1 MRQRTASR
9 NDRTEMHPRN
19 CWYAVATS
27 PEVGREPLGRRVLD
41 TGVVLFRT
49 TDGTPVALED
59 RCAHRPYP
67 LSLGR
72 VEGDTIVSGYTGFVY
87 DARGFCVHVP
97 TQSEI
102 PVGARV
108 RAFPVHE
115 DGVFVWVWLGEP
127 AIAGLRRP
135 ASTPWLS
142 DPGWATLGDEWET
155 DADLLLLHE
164 NFADITHVAVVD
176 PYIAPPVL
184 SSSPPPLEVEVT
196 ETTVSFSRTYRPA
209 PIPEWQAELL
219 GLPAD
224 AEHVQREQGAFVTP
238 GLWVDRW
245 DVYVDAAPKKTQ
257 IHTFRFTHAITPI
270 APGRT
275 RHAWRVSRNFA
286 LGEQAGRV
294 LLPIFAD
301 YYQRVKRILETMQD
315 VLDTDGPREEVNV
328 SADAAALQVRK
339 IIRKMVADEG
349 GSGYRRMAARVRPVR
364 QIR

>member
-1 MRQRTASR
+1 MNPQSSGHSDWTRV
-9 NDRTEMHPRN
+9 HPRN
-19 CWYAVATS
+19 CWYAVATTA
-27 PEVGREPLGRRVLD
+27 EVGREPLGRRVLG

-49 TDGTPVALED
+49 TDGTSIALED

-67 LSLGR
+67 LSLGHLD
-72 VEGDTIVSGYTGFVY
+72 GDRIVSGYTGFVY

-102 PVGARV
+102 PVGAQV

-127 AIAGLRRP
+127 AVASLRPP
-135 ASTPWLS
+135 AATPWLS
-142 DPGWATLGDEWET
+142 DPGWATLGAEWET
-155 DADLLLLHE
+155 EADLLLLHE

-184 SSSPPPLEVEVT
+184 RSSPPPLEVEVT
-196 ETTVSFSRTYRPA
+196 ETTVSFSRTYQPA
-209 PIPEWQAELL
+209 PLPGWQAELL

-224 AEHVQREQGAFVTP
+224 TEYVQREQGAFVTP

-245 DVYVDAAPKKTQ
+245 DVHVESAPNETQ
-257 IHTFRFTHAITPI
+257 VHTFRFTHAVTPI

-286 LGEQAGRV
+286 LGEQAGKV
-294 LLPIFAD
+294 LLPIFTD
-301 YYQRVKRILETMQD
+301 YYQRVKQILETMQG
-315 VLDTDGPREEVNV
+315 VLDTDGPRKEVNV

-339 IIRKMVADEG
+339 IISSMVADETG
-349 GSGYRRMAARVRPVR
+349 TGYRHAARLSRAPGSR
-364 QIR
+364 

>member
-1 MRQRTASR
+1 MSPQALSR
-9 NDRTEMHPRN
+9 SHRSAIHPRN

-27 PEVGREPLGRRVLD
+27 EEVGREPLGRRVLD

-49 TDGTPVALED
+49 TEGTAVALED

-72 VEGDTIVSGYTGFVY
+72 VVGDRIVSGYTGFAY

-108 RAFPVHE
+108 QAFPVHE
-115 DGVFVWVWLGEP
+115 DGVFLWVWLGEP
-127 AIAGLRRP
+127 ALARLRRP
-135 ASTPWLS
+135 AATPWLN
-142 DPGWATLGDEWET
+142 DPSWATLGDEWET
-155 DADLLLLHE
+155 EADLLLLHE

-184 SSSPPPLEVEVT
+184 RSSPPPLEVEVS
-196 ETTVSFSRTYRPA
+196 ETTVSFSRTYEPA

-219 GLPAD
+219 GLPTD

-245 DVYVDAAPKKTQ
+245 DVHAQSVSNETQ
-257 IHTFRFTHAITPI
+257 IHTFRFTHAVTPI
-270 APGRT
+270 SPGRT

-286 LGEQAGRV
+286 LGEQAGKV
-294 LLPIFAD
+294 LLPIFTD
-301 YYQRVKRILETMQD
+301 YYKRVKQVLEIMQD
-315 VLDTDGPREEVNV
+315 VLDTDGPRKEVNV

-339 IIRKMVADEG
+339 IIRNMVADET
-349 GSGYRRMAARVRPVR
+349 GSGYRGAARISPTQLGR
-364 QIR
+364 

>member
-1 MRQRTASR
+1 MSTQPSSR
-9 NDRTEMHPRN
+9 GHLSEIHPSN

-27 PEVGREPLGRRVLD
+27 EDVGREPLGRRVLG

-49 TDGTPVALED
+49 TDGTAVALED

-72 VEGDTIVSGYTGFVY
+72 VDGDRIVSGYTGFAY
-87 DARGFCVHVP
+87 DAHGFCVYVP

-115 DGVFVWVWLGEP
+115 DGAFVWVWLGEP
-127 AIAGLRRP
+127 ALAGLRRP
-135 ASTPWLS
+135 PATPWLN
-142 DPGWATLGDEWET
+142 DPEWATLGDEWET
-155 DADLLLLHE
+155 EADLLLLHE

-184 SSSPPPLEVEVT
+184 RNSPPPLEVEVT
-196 ETTVSFSRTYRPA
+196 ETTVSFSRTYQPA
-209 PIPEWQAELL
+209 PIPGWQAELL

-224 AEHVQREQGAFVTP
+224 AEHVQREQGAFMTP
-238 GLWVDRW
+238 GLWVDQW
-245 DVYVDAAPKKTQ
+245 DVHVDSAPNDAQ
-257 IHTFRFTHAITPI
+257 ICTFRFTHVVTPI
-270 APGRT
+270 SAGRT

-286 LGEQAGRV
+286 LGEQAGKV
-294 LLPIFAD
+294 LLPIFTD
-301 YYQRVKRILETMQD
+301 YYRRVQRILETMQN
-315 VLDTDGPREEVNV
+315 VLDTDGPRKDVNV

-339 IIRKMVADEG
+339 IIRNMVADETG
-349 GSGYRRMAARVRPVR
+349 TGSRHANSWVNR
-364 QIR
+364 